1 MKNARVYL
9 RVSTA
14 EQDLERQRALVGKAR
29 DEGYY
34 IAGIYE
40 DKMSGTSADRPALN
54 RMIADLQPGD
64 VVIAEKMDRITRAP
78 LPEAEA
84 IIAAIKGKGAKL
96 VVPGIVDL
104 SDIQAGGMA
113 RIILDA
119 VQDMLL
125 KVAMQMARDDWETR
139 ATRQAQGIAESK
151 KAGKYKGRPVDAL
164 LHARVRALLTDK
176 TLSVK
181 RVAELAE
188 CSPTTVAKI
197 RDKTDE

>member
-14 EQDLERQRALVGKAR
+14 EQDIERQRALVGKAR

-64 VVIAEKMDRITRAP
+64 VVIAEKMDRISRAP
-78 LPEAEA
+78 IKEATA
-84 IIAAIKGKGAKL
+84 IIDAIRGKGAKL

-104 SDIQAGGMA
+104 SDIQADGMA

-119 VQDMLL
+119 VQEMLL

-139 ATRQAQGIAESK
+139 AVRQAQGIAEGK
-151 KAGKYKGRPVDAL
+151 KAGKYKGRPVDTL
-164 LHARVRALLTDK
+164 LHAKVRALLTNK
-176 TLSVK
+176 ALSVK
-181 RVAELAE
+181 RVSELAG

-197 RDKTDE
+197 RDNQ

>member
-14 EQDLERQRALVGKAR
+14 EQDIERQRALVGKAR

-40 DKMSGTSADRPALN
+40 DKMSGTRADRPALQ

-64 VVIAEKMDRITRAP
+64 VVIAEKMDRISRAP

-104 SDIQAGGMA
+104 SDIQADGMA

-119 VQDMLL
+119 VQEMLL

-139 ATRQAQGIAESK
+139 AVRQAQGIAEGK
-151 KAGKYKGRPVDAL
+151 RAGKYKGRPVDKR
-164 LHARVRALLTDK
+164 LHARVKALLSDK
-176 TLSVK
+176 SLSVK
-181 RVAELAE
+181 SVAQLAG

-197 RDKTDE
+197 RDSQ